1 MSSLIHK
8 TADGWANPSNKSPS
22 VSDIIGKYSSPRIF
36 FIGSLVIALVIF
48 AIIVWYFWPRGND
61 STVLGPFVL
70 SAKPNNSSAVA
81 VFKQSQITKSLG
93 NNFSLGF
100 FVYMDKMNESRIPF
114 AGSKGD
120 YRFKPFVN
128 ILGVGS
134 IFIDPFHQEARF
146 SVNTTSPEFGKKADL
161 TVDSFAIAR
170 WNQVLITIEG
180 RTVDLYVNGA
190 LRTSA
195 LLENIP
201 VWIPSGVLL
210 ETSPDFSGQAGLFQA
225 WPHRLSESAIMT
237 NYKRNTDTRGKPL
250 IPDVEPSM
258 SEIMKHFKINLCKYG
273 FCFEK
278 KFKSGT
284 EYVDYE
290 YA

>member
-1 MSSLIHK
+1 MSSLFQT
-8 TADGWANPSNKSPS
+8 TAATASET
-22 VSDIIGKYSSPRIF
+22 IGKYSSPKGF
-36 FIGSLVIALVIF
+36 FIGSLVVALVIF
-48 AIIVWYFWPRGND
+48 AVLVWYFWPRGND

-70 SAKPNNSSAVA
+70 SEQSNLASAVA
-81 VFKQSQITKSLG
+81 VFTQSQVTKSLG

-100 FVYMDKMNESRIPF
+100 FVYMDKINESRIPF

-120 YRFKPFVN
+120 YRFKPFIN

-134 IFIDPFHQEARF
+134 IFIDPVHQEARF
-146 SVNTTSPEFGKKADL
+146 SVNTTSPEFGKKGDL
-161 TVDSFAIAR
+161 TVDSFPIAR
-170 WNQVLITIEG
+170 WNQVLITVEG
-180 RTVDLYVNGA
+180 RTVDLYVNGV

-201 VWIPSGVLL
+201 MWTPTGVLL

-225 WPHRLSESAIMT
+225 WPYRLTESAIMT

-258 SEIMKHFKINLCKYG
+258 SEIMKHFKLNLCKYG

-278 KFKSGT
+278 KIKSAT